1 MTKCQEPGLLSD
13 EVSPSGLRASV
24 PLTSKGLEPQAGV
37 PSEETQAQG
46 WVTLLGPEHL
56 RGRGRPGRT
65 SFSKPTSRP
74 WTRAQSNVPDLSVK
88 ADGLTHL
95 AFVGSG
101 NQEGG
106 GRGGEKKGRG
116 QLRRAPKAKTSKRQ
130 GIHAYLTQL
139 PEKLIPDAL

>member
-1 MTKCQEPGLLSD
+1 MVTKCQEPGLLSD

-106 GRGGEKKGRG
+106 GRGKRRKEGDNFEELLKRRPRKGRVF
-116 QLRRAPKAKTSKRQ
+116 T
-130 GIHAYLTQL
+130 LT
-139 PEKLIPDAL
+139 